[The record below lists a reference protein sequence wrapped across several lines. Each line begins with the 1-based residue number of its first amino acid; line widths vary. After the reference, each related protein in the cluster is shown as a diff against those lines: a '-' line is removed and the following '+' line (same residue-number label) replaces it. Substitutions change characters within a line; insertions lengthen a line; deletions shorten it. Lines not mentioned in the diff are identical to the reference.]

1 MILMKRSQKINM
13 PLLWQDWRGESPAE
27 RHKADTLQM
36 AQKVAD
42 DQWTVI
48 RIEGMHC
55 HQCERA
61 IQKLLG
67 QLPGVHEAEVD
78 FNSGQASVL
87 FNHTVVTSEQLLE
100 AIREAGYQ
108 ATPTSHA

>member
-1 MILMKRSQKINM
+1 MKSTQKLNM
-13 PLLWQDWRGESPAE
+13 RLLWQEWRGASPAVRQNVE
-27 RHKADTLQM
+27 TMQI

-55 HQCERA
+55 HNCEAA
-61 IQKLLG
+61 IQKLLS
-67 QLPGVHEAEVD
+67 QMPGVHEAEVD

-87 FNHTVVTSEQLLE
+87 FNHTIVSAEQLLE

-108 ATPTSHA
+108 ATPSVHA